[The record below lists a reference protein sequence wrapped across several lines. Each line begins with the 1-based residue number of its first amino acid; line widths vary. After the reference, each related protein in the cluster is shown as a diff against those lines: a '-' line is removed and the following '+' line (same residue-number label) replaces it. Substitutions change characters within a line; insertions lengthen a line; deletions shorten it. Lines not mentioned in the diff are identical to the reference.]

1 MTLAIS
7 VVSVSASWF
16 FGESFV
22 QILGGIRYEELA
34 TEIWIFAAEGSA
46 FALVQVLLWS
56 GLAAEDKKVVFLVTA
71 GVIAL
76 VLIVSFWANSGIL
89 PIVLTTLGV
98 SLTLAL
104 IGLFLPRPKV
114 TSFAPAV

>member
-1 MTLAIS
+1 
-7 VVSVSASWF
+7 
-16 FGESFV
+16 
-22 QILGGIRYEELA
+22 
-34 TEIWIFAAEGSA
+34 
-46 FALVQVLLWS
+46 
-56 GLAAEDKKVVFLVTA
+56 VFLVTA

-76 VLIVSFWANSGIL
+76 VLIVSFWANTGIL